1 MKKLTLKL
9 GVMVLL
15 ATMISAASV
24 DQVLK
29 NAREDYYKG
38 VEVKKVKPVKEAKPV
53 KVKEIKEKGVQTTTE
68 IPEYQDYYQEEKP
81 TPKTGLEKLESN
93 VAKANERVD
102 FYERVVRS
110 VAREEVE
117 LKDYKTK
124 MNTKKVK
131 AKKK

>member
-15 ATMISAASV
+15 GTMISAASV

-68 IPEYQDYYQEEKP
+68 IPEYQD
-81 TPKTGLEKLESN
+81 
-93 VAKANERVD
+93 
-102 FYERVVRS
+102 
-110 VAREEVE
+110 
-117 LKDYKTK
+117 
-124 MNTKKVK
+124 
-131 AKKK
+131 

>member
-15 ATMISAASV
+15 GTMINAASV

-38 VEVKKVKPVKEAKPV
+38 VEVKKAKPV
-53 KVKEIKEKGVQTTTE
+53 KVKEIKEKG
-68 IPEYQDYYQEEKP
+68 
-81 TPKTGLEKLESN
+81 N

>member
-15 ATMISAASV
+15 GTMINAASV

-38 VEVKKVKPVKEAKPV
+38 VEVKKAKPV

-131 AKKK
+131 VKKK

>member
-15 ATMISAASV
+15 GTMISAASV
-24 DQVLK
+24 DKVLK

-68 IPEYQDYYQEEKP
+68 IPGYQDSYQEEKQ
-81 TPKTGLEKLESN
+81 
-93 VAKANERVD
+93 R
-102 FYERVVRS
+102 
-110 VAREEVE
+110 
-117 LKDYKTK
+117 
-124 MNTKKVK
+124 
-131 AKKK
+131 

>member
-1 MKKLTLKL
+1 MKNSKFKL
-9 GVMVLL
+9 VLML
-15 ATMISAASV
+15 LIGAVVSAASV

-29 NAREDYYKG
+29 NAREDYYKSM
-38 VEVKKVKPVKEAKPV
+38 EVKKVKPVKEAKPV
-53 KVKEIKEKGVQTTTE
+53 KVKEIKEKGVKATTE
-68 IPEYQDYYQEEKP
+68 IPGYQDSYQEEKP

-131 AKKK
+131 VKKK

>member
-1 MKKLTLKL
+1 MKKLMLKL
-9 GVMVLL
+9 GVMALL
-15 ATMISAASV
+15 GTMISAASV

-68 IPEYQDYYQEEKP
+68 IPGYQDSYQEEKP

-102 FYERVVRS
+102 YYERVVRS
-110 VAREEVE
+110 VAREEDE
-117 LKDYKTK
+117 LNGYKKTVK
-124 MNTKKVK
+124 NKK
-131 AKKK
+131 

>member
-15 ATMISAASV
+15 GTMISAASV

-102 FYERVVRS
+102 FYERVVR
-110 VAREEVE
+110 A
-117 LKDYKTK
+117 
-124 MNTKKVK
+124 
-131 AKKK
+131 

>member
-15 ATMISAASV
+15 GTMISAASV

-53 KVKEIKEKGVQTTTE
+53 KVKEIKEK
-68 IPEYQDYYQEEKP
+68 
-81 TPKTGLEKLESN
+81 
-93 VAKANERVD
+93 
-102 FYERVVRS
+102 
-110 VAREEVE
+110 
-117 LKDYKTK
+117 
-124 MNTKKVK
+124 
-131 AKKK
+131 AKKL